1 MKIKTSVTISQE
13 LLTVMDEFLD
23 VDKNRSLFLEKAA
36 WSYIAKLRRAQRNA
50 RDIEIINQRADYLNA
65 ETLDALSYQVAV

>member
-13 LLTVMDEFLD
+13 LLRVMDEFLD
-23 VDKNRSLFLEKAA
+23 ADKNRSLFLEKAA

-65 ETLDALSYQVAV
+65 EVLDALAYQVAV

>member
-13 LLTVMDEFLD
+13 LLQVMDEFLD
-23 VDKNRSLFLEKAA
+23 SDKNRSLFLEKAA
-36 WSYIAKLRRAQRNA
+36 WVYIAKLRRAQRNA

-65 ETLDALSYQVAV
+65 EVIDALAYQVPV

>member
-23 VDKNRSLFLEKAA
+23 SDKNRSLFLEKAA

-50 RDIEIINQRADYLNA
+50 RDLEIINQRADYLNA
-65 ETLDALSYQVAV
+65 ETLDALSYQVTV

>member
-13 LLTVMDEFLD
+13 LLHVMDEFLD

-50 RDIEIINQRADYLNA
+50 RDIEIINQRAEYLNA
-65 ETLDALSYQVAV
+65 EVLDALTYQVAV

>member
-13 LLTVMDEFLD
+13 LLKVMDEFLD
-23 VDKNRSLFLEKAA
+23 SDKNRSLFLERAA

-50 RDIEIINQRADYLNA
+50 RDIDIINQRAEYLNT
-65 ETLDALSYQVAV
+65 EVLDALSYQVAV

>member
-23 VDKNRSLFLEKAA
+23 SDKNRSLFLERAA
-36 WSYIAKLRRAQRNA
+36 WNYIEKLRRAQRNA
-50 RDIEIINQRADYLNA
+50 RDIDIINQRADYLNT
-65 ETLDALSYQVAV
+65 ETLDALSYQVAE

>member
-23 VDKNRSLFLEKAA
+23 SDKNRSLFLEKAA

-50 RDIEIINQRADYLNA
+50 RDLEIINQQADYLNA
-65 ETLDALSYQVAV
+65 ETLDALSYQVTV

>member
-13 LLTVMDEFLD
+13 LFKVMDEFLD

-65 ETLDALSYQVAV
+65 EVLDALSYQVAV

>member
-1 MKIKTSVTISQE
+1 
-13 LLTVMDEFLD
+13 MDEFLD

-50 RDIEIINQRADYLNA
+50 RDIEIINQRAEYLNA
-65 ETLDALSYQVAV
+65 EVLDALTYQVAV